1 MGEPIRV
8 VEGNMKPHQAFWQ
21 VRDAEYA
28 DGVVEPSIEFYGPI
42 SEFSWLGDEVTPAKF
57 KTDLYEAGK
66 GGPVTV
72 RINSGGGE
80 IIAASVIRSMLT
92 EYPGKVT
99 ARIDGLCASAA
110 TMVAMGAD
118 VVQMQ
123 DTAYFMI
130 HDPGYSLLAGWLDS
144 AALTELSDHLKLMKS
159 GLVDAYV
166 YRTNLPAD
174 EVSRM
179 MKNETWMTAK
189 DAVEKGFAD
198 EVIYGGVPAQRTAS
212 VENAIKN
219 SVNCPQC
226 LADIPEVMPEVVSQE
241 GTGLGS
247 GGFEGEAMNDDVD
260 VLRDELDLFF

>member
-1 MGEPIRV
+1 MDEGIRV
-8 VEGNMKPHQAFWQ
+8 AEGKLKPHQAFWR
-21 VRDAEYA
+21 VVDAVGGE
-28 DGVVEPSIEFYGPI
+28 EPSIEFYGPI
-42 SEFSWLGDEVTPAKF
+42 SEYSWLGDEITPAKF
-57 KTDLYEAGK
+57 KADLYDVGK

-118 VVQMQ
+118 EVLMQ
-123 DTAYFMI
+123 DTSYFMI
-130 HDPGYSLLAGWLDS
+130 HDPGYSMLVGWLDS
-144 AALTELSDHLKLMKS
+144 TTLTELSDHLKRMKG

-166 YRTNLPAD
+166 YRTGLQSEEIA
-174 EVSRM
+174 RM
-179 MKNETWMTAK
+179 MRNETWMTAK
-189 DAVEKGFAD
+189 EAVELGFAD
-198 EVIYGGVPAQRTAS
+198 EVIHGGKPARMNAS
-212 VENAIKN
+212 VANAILN

-226 LADIPEVMPEVVSQE
+226 LAENPGLPDVV
-241 GTGLGS
+241 LGV
-247 GGFEGEAMNDDVD
+247 DDLEPAGSDTEVD